1 MEKKGRER
9 RLSPR
14 FNASLPCSVSL
25 PAEDEDLLFPQA
37 KLAGRTRDISES
49 GLGLVV
55 PSIYIGFACIVDE
68 GRTLDTVL
76 ELPTGLVE
84 LKTTAVHY
92 IRLDEQGQD
101 AAYLIGARIT
111 DLTEADRA
119 LYLGY
124 LASLDKSDQT

>member
-14 FNASLPCSVSL
+14 FSASLPCSLSL

-37 KLAGRTRDISES
+37 RLAGRTRDVSES

-55 PSIYIGFACIVDE
+55 PSIYIGFACVVDE
-68 GRTLDTVL
+68 GRTLDATL
-76 ELPTGLVE
+76 ELPSGPVE
-84 LKTTAVHY
+84 LQLTPVYY
-92 IRLDEQGQD
+92 IRMDEHGQE

-111 DLTEADRA
+111 EMSEGNRA
-119 LYLGY
+119 LYTAY
-124 LASLDKSDQT
+124 LAGLDRSEQT